1 MYKRQGF
8 RKQQLG
14 IAAVEFALVFTL
26 LFLALYG
33 LITFGAVLYTQQVV
47 ARSAEDGARAVIRL
61 GKSVVANDIRVQEAI
76 YDALAASLITPAT
89 MSASLDEKRA
99 WLRTKMAATPPE
111 INVSST
117 DRITIKVTYPYRANP
132 LLPTL
137 APLTDSWMPTNLLG
151 KATTARPAA

>member
-1 MYKRQGF
+1 MTTHTTHQNRFRNGF

-61 GKSVVANDIRVQEAI
+61 GKS
-76 YDALAASLITPAT
+76 LSLIH
-89 MSASLDEKRA
+89 
-99 WLRTKMAATPPE
+99 
-111 INVSST
+111 I
-117 DRITIKVTYPYRANP
+117 
-132 LLPTL
+132 
-137 APLTDSWMPTNLLG
+137 
-151 KATTARPAA
+151 